1 MESSDARI
9 LRGAAIP
16 TAVAGVVAAVIGLL
30 AAGPKGLLGAAFGV
44 VVVLV
49 FFGISVLVVARISRQ
64 LLMQAALLSYA
75 VKLIVLF
82 GLIIAVKN
90 VGFMDPKAFAWT
102 VIGLT
107 LVWIMAETRVTLS
120 IREPYVQPF
129 SDSTTRP
136 KEADPADDRS
146 H

>member
-16 TAVAGVVAAVIGLL
+16 TAVAGVVAAAIGLL
-30 AAGPKGLLGAAFGV
+30 AVGPKGVLGAALGV
-44 VVVLV
+44 AVVLV
-49 FFGISVLVVARISRQ
+49 FFGISVFVVAKISRQ
-64 LLMQAALLSYA
+64 LLMQAAMLSYV

-82 GLIIAVKN
+82 GLIVAVRN
-90 VGFMDPKAFAWT
+90 VDFMDPKVFAWT

-107 LVWIMAETRVTLS
+107 LVWIAAETRATLS
-120 IREPYVQPF
+120 VREPYVQPF
-129 SDSTTRP
+129 SDPATGQ
-136 KEADPADDRS
+136 KETEAADDRS